1 MLGYDTEYLD
11 NFQAACNAV
20 QQLQTVG
27 RGPSDLRVTGV
38 ADTKARTESLYIL
51 KGAWKT
57 MKQTP

>member
-38 ADTKARTESLYIL
+38 ADTKARTES
-51 KGAWKT
+51 
-57 MKQTP
+57 